1 MFQSARLKL
10 TAWYLIIIMF
20 ISVCFSAVIYNV
32 WITEVERFAAIQRTR
47 IERRLY
53 GTRITMN
60 WAVPIDDLVAETKG
74 RIFLFLASVNGGILL
89 VAGGLG
95 YVLAGRTM
103 QPIQQMVDEQNRF
116 ISDASHELK
125 TPLTSLKTA
134 IEVSLR
140 DQALTLPQAKQ
151 LMHESID
158 EVDKL
163 HTLSEG
169 LLQLAQYQ
177 LPAGKISFEKIQVSA
192 IITQA
197 TRTVQSLAVKKEIT
211 ISIVQEPLTIEGN
224 AFGLID
230 LLVLIL
236 DNAIKYSPENTTIN
250 LTAKKINSMATIQIQ
265 DQGIGIAKK
274 DIPHIFDRFYR
285 ADDARIRA
293 GKGGYGLGL
302 SIAKK
307 IVDTHKGTIAVKSAA
322 KKGTLFIINLPFKQT
337 SPQPTIFS

>member
-10 TAWYLIIIMF
+10 TAWYLLILMF
-20 ISVCFSAVIYNV
+20 ISICFSAVIYNV

-53 GTRITMN
+53 GTRINMN
-60 WAVPIDDLVAETKG
+60 WAVPIDDLVAETKS
-74 RIFLFLASVNGGILL
+74 RIFLFLASVNGAILI

-140 DQALTLPQAKQ
+140 DTDLTLPQAKQ
-151 LMHESID
+151 LMKESID

-163 HTLSEG
+163 QMLSEG

-177 LPAGKISFEKIQVSA
+177 LPAAKTSFEKIQVSA
-192 IITQA
+192 VIAQA
-197 TRTVQSLAVKKEIT
+197 TRTVQSLASKKEI
-211 ISIVQEPLTIEGN
+211 SIVVEQTPLTLDGN

-230 LLVLIL
+230 LFVIIL
-236 DNAIKYSPENTTIN
+236 DNAIKYSPEKTTIH
-250 LTAKKINSMATIQIQ
+250 LSVKKQTGMAVIQIQ

-285 ADDARIRA
+285 ADDARVKA
-293 GKGGYGLGL
+293 GQGGYGLGL

-307 IVDTHKGTIAVKSAA
+307 IVDTHQGTIAVKSAPH
-322 KKGTLFIINLPFKQT
+322 KGTLFIVQLPLKQP
-337 SPQPTIFS
+337 SPQASFFS